1 MPGSRGIILRGCG
14 GKCWSLGERTRRIDN
29 RKAVERNGR
38 KRWIWGPRRS
48 KSCFPLRLSSTA
60 LLIRSFLGL
69 SYAFVVVAVVG
80 RVLYINHFQ
89 TFVRGIGD

>member
-14 GKCWSLGERTRRIDN
+14 GKCWSLWERARRIDN

-38 KRWIWGPRRS
+38 KRWIWGPRGS